1 MQNLANGK
9 RETEKVRRQLYSLP
23 MRRSLIIVLLAA
35 VAAGPAAV
43 AGAQSGKKPVQKTAS
58 KPAPKP
64 PAPKAP
70 PPAKP
75 TLAPADDTCPQMLGT
90 GVGSRLQFCDVMTGR
105 TLADGVI
112 VHLPPHKGD
121 LTLSFDLHNR
131 HTYSDQEVK
140 SGKGF
145 ASYTATVAAVAPDN
159 SVLGRGVVQSDFRT
173 SRDLL
178 DRIAGGAGPRG
189 VKAVAPVGTER
200 IKIQVPQDVEEVSL
214 LGEKLSVVRFEGT
227 ESFTFSGPPRP
238 IALVSNVNVEYVPG
252 KKPPPPKTPAKKPA
266 PKKK

>member
-1 MQNLANGK
+1 ML
-9 RETEKVRRQLYSLP
+9 
-23 MRRSLIIVLLAA
+23 RSFSVVLLAA
-35 VAAGPAAV
+35 LVAWPVGTA
-43 AGAQSGKKPVQKTAS
+43 AQSSKK
-58 KPAPKP
+58 

-70 PPAKP
+70 PKTAAKAVR
-75 TLAPADDTCPQMLGT
+75 TTSAAADLTCPQVLGT
-90 GVGSRLQFCDVMTGR
+90 GVGSRQQFCDVMTGK
-105 TLADGVI
+105 TPAEGIL

-145 ASYTATVAAVAPDN
+145 ASYTTTVAAVAPD
-159 SVLGRGVVQSDFRT
+159 STVLGRGVVQSDFRT
-173 SRDLL
+173 ARDLL
-178 DRIAGGAGPRG
+178 DRISGGAGPRG

-200 IKIQVPQDVEEVSL
+200 IKIQVPQDIDEVSL

-227 ESFTFSGPPRP
+227 ESYTFAGPPRP
-238 IALVSNVNVEYVPG
+238 IALVSNVNVEYVPTRRA
-252 KKPPPPKTPAKKPA
+252 PPPKTTKKAA